1 MKSLFTLIVASLIA
15 VGCAGTNRTITAEVV
30 MRHGTNEIRILQPKD
45 TSFKDFM
52 IAPDGTIRIKDYR
65 STANE
70 AAIAAA
76 ERDAEFKN
84 QMLGLIL
91 QRADQ
96 RIDQV
101 GVPAARAYGLPVQPL
116 APMQVP
122 AYVHPND
129 SVVVT
134 NAIAPLGR

>member
-1 MKSLFTLIVASLIA
+1 MKQIILSIIAIASL

-84 QMLGLIL
+84 QMLGLLI

-101 GVPAARAYGLPVQPL
+101 GVPAGRAYGLPLQPL

-122 AYVHPND
+122 AYVHPSD
-129 SVVVT
+129 AVVVT
-134 NAIAPLGR
+134 NAIAPVSK